1 MKPLSSPSPSW
12 KTVIGRNLEGI
23 FFFFKRREERD
34 TKSGKDDKLDYR
46 RFMFFLPQVCS
57 LPAKYQV
64 SIKAASVHASI
75 LRVQHPAP
83 QAGGEVWRRLPPLLR
98 LGAAVGGVKRK
109 GGAGGD
115 GVGAAGV
122 LLPQV
127 LGDDAV
133 EGRGGGEVALQLLL
147 HGWSLNQREEKWS

>member
-1 MKPLSSPSPSW
+1 M
-12 KTVIGRNLEGI
+12 
-23 FFFFKRREERD
+23 
-34 TKSGKDDKLDYR
+34 
-46 RFMFFLPQVCS
+46 
-57 LPAKYQV
+57 
-64 SIKAASVHASI
+64 SIQAASVHASI

-115 GVGAAGV
+115 RIGAASV

-147 HGWSLNQREEKWS
+147 HGGSLNKREEKWS